1 MDCRRNVRRT
11 LAGQRAFTLVEVSIA
26 VLVMALAITTAL
38 AAMQRAFLQMDTAR
52 SLQLAS
58 SIMQCEIEKERLL
71 AWDRV
76 SDAAYQP
83 AIDAALLKNPAVAG
97 RFTLS
102 RALVVVPDRA
112 GQLVQVTLSVTWRTL
127 DGRSLT
133 RSYTTHF
140 CQGGLY
146 NRIYLNV

>member
-1 MDCRRNVRRT
+1 MDCHRNIRRAP
-11 LAGQRAFTLVEVSIA
+11 LGDEAFTLVEVSIA

-58 SIMQCEIEKERLL
+58 SIMQCEMEKERLL

-76 SDAAYQP
+76 SNASYQP
-83 AIDAALLKNPAVAG
+83 TIDSALLKNPAVAG

-102 RALVVVPDRA
+102 RAVVVVPDRS
-112 GQLVQVTLSVTWRTL
+112 GQLIQVTLTVTWRTL